1 MHTTSP
7 KILSLQQLS
16 EAVRVRRAQGA
27 RIVMCHGVF
36 DLLHPGHIQHFQEA
50 SKQGDVLV
58 VTVTADAFVNKGP
71 GRPAF
76 SQRLRL
82 ESLAAL
88 DSVHYVALSE
98 HPTAVE
104 AIRAVCPDVYVKGG
118 EYADAA
124 NDVTGK
130 IGEETEAVQAGGGR
144 VHYTGGEVFSS
155 SSLINHHFSTL
166 SDAAQDYLK
175 EFRVRYSFEQIL
187 AAMRSVAELDVLLVG
202 DIIIDQYSY
211 CTALAKSPRESIVA
225 ARYLSE
231 EQFAG
236 GSLAIANHL
245 AGLCRSVTLIA
256 TLGPEPD
263 LEGFVRS
270 RMRPNVH
277 LHLIKTPQ
285 RPTVVKR
292 RFLEHSSLNKM
303 FEVQFLDDSPHDAA
317 TDGQLVEAIARAL
330 PAHDMV
336 VVSDFG
342 HGLLTEAARETLCAS
357 DRFIAVNSQS
367 NSANFGFNPITKYRR
382 LDYGCIHELELRV
395 AACSQHGEVE
405 TLVEKVREQVQ
416 ASYFTVTRS
425 TKGTYLRRR
434 DGEVHTCPSM
444 ANRIVDRV
452 GAGDTVFSATAPLA
466 KIGAPLEIIG
476 LVGNCAGA
484 MAVQTVCNRD
494 FIDRATLSKFLQ
506 HILK

>member
-1 MHTTSP
+1 MQTSP
-7 KILSLQQLS
+7 KIHTLETLGPILREHKSQGS
-16 EAVRVRRAQGA
+16 RV
-27 RIVMCHGVF
+27 VLCHGVF

-50 SKQGDVLV
+50 GKQGDILV
-58 VTVTADAFVNKGP
+58 VTVTADPFVNKGP

-76 SQRLRL
+76 SQRLRMD
-82 ESLAAL
+82 SLAAL
-88 DSVHYVALSE
+88 DCVHYVALSE
-98 HPTAVE
+98 YPTAVQ

-130 IGEETEAVQAGGGR
+130 IGEETDAVQAGGGR

-155 SSLINHHFSTL
+155 STLINQHFSTL
-166 SDAAQDYLK
+166 SEVAQDYLK
-175 EFRVRYSFEQIL
+175 AFRARYSTNDLLEAL
-187 AAMRSVAELDVLLVG
+187 RAVAELDVLLVG
-202 DIIIDQYSY
+202 DIIIDQYNY
-211 CTALAKSPRESIVA
+211 CTALAKSPRETIVA

-256 TLGPEPD
+256 TLGPEP
-263 LEGFVRS
+263 GFEAFIRS

-277 LHLIKTPQ
+277 LHLLPTPV

-292 RFLEHSSLNKM
+292 RFLEHNSLSKM
-303 FEVQFLDDSPHDAA
+303 FEVQFLDDSPHDEV
-317 TDGQLVEAIARAL
+317 TDARLVEAISKAL

-342 HGLLTEAARETLCAS
+342 HGLLTEAARETICAS
-357 DRFIAVNSQS
+357 DRFVAVNSQS

-382 LDYGCIHELELRV
+382 VDYGCIHELELRV

-405 TLVEKVREQVQ
+405 ALANKVRDAVQ

-425 TKGTYLRRR
+425 TKGTYLLRK
-434 DGEVHTCPSM
+434 DGEAHTCPSM

-452 GAGDTVFSATAPLA
+452 GAGDTVFSATSPLA
-466 KIGAPLEIIG
+466 KIGAPLEMIG

-484 MAVQTVCNRD
+484 LAVQTVCNRD
-494 FIDRATLSKFLQ
+494 FIDRSTLSKFLQ
-506 HILK
+506 HVLK